1 MPTNKHV
8 LQIVVDDETYKIIE
22 ENAKKENRSKSNF
35 VDFIIKEYIKTNNL
49 NVK

>member
-22 ENAKKENRSKSNF
+22 ENAKK
-35 VDFIIKEYIKTNNL
+35 KTVL
-49 NVK
+49 KAILLILL

>member
-22 ENAKKENRSKSNF
+22 DKAKKENRSKSNL
-35 VDFIIKEYIKTNNL
+35 VSLIIKEYIKNNNL
-49 NVK
+49 DVD